1 LVDVVLHPTV
11 APDAPPLV
19 PMDRILEIEGGAR
32 LHGCVDI
39 GGSKNAA
46 LPLLAATLL
55 TADECTLI
63 NVPNLSDIHLM
74 VDLLRALGAEVEFDV
89 PKHRV
94 TVQAADI
101 TTTAAPPE
109 LVARMRA
116 SFLVAGPLLARFN
129 ETTASTP
136 GGCKLGAR
144 PVDVDVRGFRKM
156 GAEIEATEQTII
168 ARTGG
173 LHGARIYM
181 DYPSHTGTE
190 NLLMAAALASGVTT
204 IVNAACEP
212 EIVALGNML
221 NRMGA
226 QISGLGSPM
235 IVAEG
240 VDRLHGV
247 SETILPDRIEAGCYA
262 IGAVITRGEVTL
274 RGVRE
279 ADMLPLTEKLR
290 EAGAEVWQQDTDML
304 IRCLGATR
312 AVEVQTMPFPGFPT
326 DLQAPFAV
334 LMTQSEGLSRIHERV
349 FDDRLRYTDE
359 LVKMGA
365 DIRVEKLA
373 ANRYGTKADILGP
386 TPLHGACVRALDIR
400 AGAGMVLAGLIAS
413 GRTTV
418 SDVHHL
424 DRGYEGLVSKLRQI
438 GAQIT
443 EVAIQDSPIRSNG
456 EVS

>member
-1 LVDVVLHPTV
+1 VVDIALNTSQI
-11 APDAPPLV
+11 ADFQASSQGIRL
-19 PMDRILEIEGGAR
+19 LEIEGGNPLRGA
-32 LHGCVDI
+32 VQI
-39 GGSKNAA
+39 GGAKNAA

-55 TADECTLI
+55 TAEECTLT
-63 NVPNLSDIHLM
+63 NVPDLSDIHTMAELI
-74 VDLLRALGAEVEFDV
+74 RGLGAFVDFDTA
-89 PKHRV
+89 KHRIRV
-94 TVQAADI
+94 RASNI
-101 TTTAAPPE
+101 TTTSAAPE
-109 LVARMRA
+109 LVAKMRA

-129 ETTASTP
+129 EFTASTP

-156 GAEIEATEQTII
+156 GAEVEATDEMISAKVTNF
-168 ARTGG
+168 
-173 LHGARIYM
+173 HGARIYM

-190 NLLMAAALASGVTT
+190 NLLMAAVLAAGRTT

-212 EIVALGNML
+212 EIVSLGNML

-226 QISGLGSPM
+226 QITGLGSPM
-235 IVAEG
+235 ITIQG

-247 SETILPDRIEAGCYA
+247 SEMITPDRLEAGCYA

-279 ADMLPLTEKLR
+279 PDMLPLTEKLR
-290 EAGAEVWQQDTDML
+290 EAGAEVWHQDTDML
-304 IRCLGATR
+304 VRATQQLQ
-312 AVEVQTMPFPGFPT
+312 AVEIQTLPFPGFPT

-334 LMTQSEGLSRIHERV
+334 LMTQSNGVSRIHERV
-349 FDDRLRYTDE
+349 FDDRLRYADE

-365 DIRVEKLA
+365 DVRVEKFSPT
-373 ANRYGTKADILGP
+373 RYGTKADIFGP
-386 TPLHGACVRALDIR
+386 TTLTGAPVRALDIR
-400 AGAGMVLAGLIAS
+400 AGAGMVLAGLIAQ

-424 DRGYEGLVSKLRQI
+424 DRGYEALVPKLRQI

-443 EVAIQDSPIRSNG
+443 EVALPSQSAIAAKQG
-456 EVS
+456 A